1 MGFYDYLHGQNNK
14 ATAVAQDAA
23 AESEKENLVTIRRVF
38 KISPEKMKELGHEDK
53 GEEEGEQKP
62 NGQEESQAQD
72 AAVAEDALSKRHSS
86 TPLEDCKAKDP
97 RYCPYHGAAKMTQEL
112 DEMFKQAGIYA
123 QGGVERMKQGK
134 YKVQYSVPPS
144 KKDAANK
151 LISEYLQKPGFEEF
165 EDTDGDD
172 VDDIAKTVKMDK
184 KDDQFAMREE
194 HLERLEADMKKG
206 AKVDPSALY
215 QLRKDHHDL
224 KALGEAAWK
233 ARTDAGLAEESSNS
247 NAFKDWAANNP
258 EWKKYR
264 EAQAKFDKD
273 YNYLRG
279 NADLAHIE
287 KPEDVIELMDHLN
300 GQIDKIG
307 TFMKAKAG
315 IDALKKEMGITKMP
329 PGLEATAKYNK
340 AMGETGL
347 LARELSEA
355 HKHCVEANESGDIG
369 QQKAAAHELE
379 IVLRN
384 LEENK
389 DIINEAFKAAQE
401 FEAYLKGNT
410 AESLKAASKEAMAK
424 KKAEKAAAEK
434 AAAEA
439 EQKNEDAGEEE
450 DKPMSV
456 AESYDLDF
464 SDGGEVDEVAEI
476 MSDDLGELTSMEGIK
491 DALNAK
497 DHSEF
502 NSYALKLSDQAM
514 KEIKDKMGE
523 DNSFVEALEDVRKNA
538 NGGKKDE
545 GGEKPNE
552 SSGGEG
558 EKKSYTEAE
567 LKGMFEPVQEE
578 LKKLYKEAGYEK
590 AIDLQQQYED
600 ATGKSIFD
608 NEEIGGAAANCFHS
622 GTWQVWN
629 GDGVVDMVDIYQG
642 FDDVK
647 TPEGLIDSYKGLTKE
662 IKDFVEK
669 AEKYL
674 SEKGIGKGGSESAKS
689 EKPTASGDIYEDF
702 LTGGHDDTATLYGDA
717 GLSADHEYDKYVKK
731 MDDAIDAAKDAVKN
745 YKGDD
750 KAGFVKKTANE
761 LKANLN
767 AIADEQ
773 SEGATKAEKAEK
785 SSKGGE
791 SSKSGGG
798 KMDWNNEADT
808 KGQVIKALGNTEFA
822 KNADMITL
830 EEEGSTYN
838 QYEVAAKKGYAISA
852 NVSKKDGSVEFSFID
867 NNSAVFSSKDFNKVL
882 KKYEEAGK
890 GGSESKGSSSS
901 NNKTTKLTSINNAPE
916 APQELKDAAKAA
928 GITNVKPDTSVKYDD
943 GNIYDQYILGTKGEG
958 MLEAIV
964 KKDKDGKIT
973 GITYGVQDND
983 NFHFESKDLAS
994 VNKKFEIVYGEEKS
1008 DSKRE
1013 PKSAASQYT
1022 ANLNKRKKSSG
1033 GVDGFKSDEKMV
1045 KAIGDAKKKVDDLHA
1060 KIDKLTAKESDTPD
1074 AAKMQTQ
1081 KDKAEIAY
1089 MDAIEA
1095 AVKKYGI
1102 SATNVKEAVAET
1114 YGKKGA
1120 QEPAKGG
1127 EAGKSSAASKY
1138 TESVNKSK
1146 GSAAKSASKKTTKDV
1161 ATGDPMVD
1169 GIVSTAFNFV
1179 KSGKKATTIPL
1190 PEDVPYSKIA
1200 KALNELGCQTAM
1212 AGEPDSKGYGI
1223 VVSPPQD

>member
-1 MGFYDYLHGQNNK
+1 MGFYDYLHGQNHK

-38 KISPEKMKELGHEDK
+38 KISSEKMKELGHEDK
-53 GEEEGEQKP
+53 GEEEKEQKP

-72 AAVAEDALSKRHSS
+72 AAVAEDALSKRHSA

-112 DEMFKQAGIYA
+112 DNLFKQAGIYA

-151 LISEYLQKPGFEEF
+151 LISEYLQKPGFEEV

-172 VDDIAKTVKMDK
+172 VDDIAKSVKMDK

-206 AKVDPSALY
+206 AKVNPSALY

-347 LARELSEA
+347 LARELSDA

-424 KKAEKAAAEK
+424 KKAEKAAAE
-434 AAAEA
+434 AAQNEAKGKLTEALGDIDDAEPKLEKETDEDFCFSLKEGENGKVVAMVNKKSGNVSFGYGENDGKNTFFSSDPSAAFAQYDLDHKKGPHDSDKGEEKKSEA
-439 EQKNEDAGEEE
+439 EQKKEDDGEEE
-450 DKPMSV
+450 DQPMSV

-502 NSYALKLSDQAM
+502 NSYAIKLSDQAM

-538 NGGKKDE
+538 NGGKKDDEE
-545 GGEKPNE
+545 GA
-552 SSGGEG
+552 
-558 EKKSYTEAE
+558 KKSYTEEE
-567 LKGMFEPVQEE
+567 LKGKFDPVQDE
-578 LKKLYKEAGYEK
+578 LKKLYKEAGYQK

-662 IKDFVEK
+662 IKNFVEK

-674 SEKGIGKGGSESAKS
+674 SENGIGGKKSDEGKDKGGESAKS
-689 EKPTASGDIYEDF
+689 EKPKASGDIYEDF

-731 MDDAIDAAKDAVKN
+731 MDDEIEMYKDAVSKYDGKDKDKYIKMCAVGLKN
-745 YKGDD
+745 K
-750 KAGFVKKTANE
+750 
-761 LKANLN
+761 LK

-773 SEGATKAEKAEK
+773 SEGATKAEKASKPTKEGKPLSFKDDKYAVYSDVMKKFNEK
-785 SSKGGE
+785 YGTKYEKYDELKSLLKSAQKGTFDLTPA
-791 SSKSGGG
+791 GGG
-798 KMDWNNEADT
+798 KYSNDMQFLED
-808 KGQVIKALGNTEFA
+808 I
-822 KNADMITL
+822 KNAVGKDHPYIK
-830 EEEGSTYN
+830 EIES
-838 QYEVAAKKGYAISA
+838 AIS
-852 NVSKKDGSVEFSFID
+852 KMK
-867 NNSAVFSSKDFNKVL
+867 
-882 KKYEEAGK
+882 EEK
-890 GGSESKGSSSS
+890 GEKGSSSS
-901 NNKTTKLTSINNAPE
+901 KMTKAPAAPKELMDAVKEAGLSSVTPDAQWTNKDGTVE
-916 APQELKDAAKAA
+916 A
-928 GITNVKPDTSVKYDD
+928 
-943 GNIYDQYILGTKGEG
+943 QYNLYSMGGGT
-958 MLEAIV
+958 LEAIV
-964 KKDKDGKIT
+964 KKDKDGNIK
-973 GITYGVQDND
+973 GITYGVQDDN
-983 NFHFESKDLAS
+983 NFHFESGDLNS
-994 VNKKFEIVYGEEKS
+994 TNGFFKKHFGGEKKS
-1008 DSKRE
+1008 DLKSE

-1022 ANLNKRKKSSG
+1022 ANLNK
-1033 GVDGFKSDEKMV
+1033 
-1045 KAIGDAKKKVDDLHA
+1045 
-1060 KIDKLTAKESDTPD
+1060 
-1074 AAKMQTQ
+1074 
-1081 KDKAEIAY
+1081 
-1089 MDAIEA
+1089 
-1095 AVKKYGI
+1095 
-1102 SATNVKEAVAET
+1102 
-1114 YGKKGA
+1114 
-1120 QEPAKGG
+1120 
-1127 EAGKSSAASKY
+1127 
-1138 TESVNKSK
+1138 SK
-1146 GSAAKSASKKTTKDV
+1146 GSAAKPASKKTTKDV

-1200 KALNELGCQTAM
+1200 KALNDLGCTTAM
-1212 AGEPDSKGYGI
+1212 SGAPDEKGYGI
-1223 VVSPPQD
+1223 VVSPPKEG

>member
-1 MGFYDYLHGQNNK
+1 MGFYDYLHGQNHK

-112 DEMFKQAGIYA
+112 DNLFKQAGIYA

-165 EDTDGDD
+165 DDTDGDD

-287 KPEDVIELMDHLN
+287 KTEDVIELMDHLN

-347 LARELSEA
+347 LARELSDA

-389 DIINEAFKAAQE
+389 DIINDAFKAAQE

-439 EQKNEDAGEEE
+439 EQKKQEAGEEE
-450 DKPMSV
+450 DQPMSV

-476 MSDDLGELTSMEGIK
+476 MSDDLGDLTSMEGIK

-558 EKKSYTEAE
+558 EKKSYTEEE

-578 LKKLYKEAGYEK
+578 LKKLYKDAGYEK

-662 IKDFVEK
+662 IKNFVEK

-674 SEKGIGKGGSESAKS
+674 SENGIGGKKSDEGKDKGGESAKS
-689 EKPTASGDIYEDF
+689 EKPKASGDVYEDF

-750 KAGFVKKTANE
+750 KAGFTKKTANE
-761 LKANLN
+761 LKANLK

-785 SSKGGE
+785 SSK
-791 SSKSGGG
+791 S
-798 KMDWNNEADT
+798 
-808 KGQVIKALGNTEFA
+808 
-822 KNADMITL
+822 
-830 EEEGSTYN
+830 
-838 QYEVAAKKGYAISA
+838 
-852 NVSKKDGSVEFSFID
+852 
-867 NNSAVFSSKDFNKVL
+867 
-882 KKYEEAGK
+882 
-890 GGSESKGSSSS
+890 GSESKGSSSS

-943 GNIYDQYILGTKGEG
+943 GNTYDQYILGTKGEG
-958 MLEAIV
+958 TLEAIV

-983 NFHFESKDLAS
+983 DFHFESKDLAS

-1008 DSKRE
+1008 DSKSE

-1022 ANLNKRKKSSG
+1022 ANLNK
-1033 GVDGFKSDEKMV
+1033 
-1045 KAIGDAKKKVDDLHA
+1045 
-1060 KIDKLTAKESDTPD
+1060 
-1074 AAKMQTQ
+1074 
-1081 KDKAEIAY
+1081 
-1089 MDAIEA
+1089 
-1095 AVKKYGI
+1095 
-1102 SATNVKEAVAET
+1102 
-1114 YGKKGA
+1114 
-1120 QEPAKGG
+1120 
-1127 EAGKSSAASKY
+1127 
-1138 TESVNKSK
+1138 SK
-1146 GSAAKSASKKTTKDV
+1146 GSSSKSASKKTTKDV

-1212 AGEPDSKGYGI
+1212 SGEPDSKGYGI
-1223 VVSPPQD
+1223 VVSPPKED